1 MYKVLKSYGY
11 LQENSVEEVA
21 QSIVCSKYR
30 KEFMHRELTKK
41 IHSGISGSK
50 ERVQEWRK

>member
-21 QSIVCSKYR
+21 QSKVCSKYR

-41 IHSGISGSK
+41 KHSGISGSK
-50 ERVQEWRK
+50 ERVQEWRN